1 MAHDVFISYSSKDKT
16 TADAVCA
23 HLESRGIRC
32 WYAPRDIEPG
42 ADWAESIISGL
53 NGAKV
58 MALIYTDNSNDS
70 EQVLREVAYAA
81 ENGLVI
87 VPFRLSGTKPAD
99 RLGGYIKKYHWLDAV
114 DVELAQAIQK
124 LGARCDSALDVIRKD
139 EIKAEER
146 EQRSKGGKAAR
157 IIGVIALAAAVIIA
171 VVSVFGGGNKPAEDA
186 AIEPEQSS
194 LVSYVDEENNGI
206 VMLHLHYTLIADTS
220 DKTGSTFADAVIE
233 ALALEGIEDCEATP
247 NGKGLGLDIYSKGEK
262 TGFSLAFID
271 GDNAIVSA
279 DKNFNLAGLTGSA
292 DTDKSER
299 LKYMTAVIM
308 ASYPDISQEDAEELA
323 LVMYGTDK
331 PVHARSGK
339 YELYCQVSDELS
351 FTVLNNDGYNY

>member
-1 MAHDVFISYSSKDKT
+1 MDKA

-58 MALIYTDNSNDS
+58 MVLIYTDNSNDS

-87 VPFRLSGTKPAD
+87 VPFRLSGAKPTD

-124 LGARCDSALDVIRKD
+124 LGARCESALDVIRKD
-139 EIKAEER
+139 EIKAETH
-146 EQRSKGGKAAR
+146 EQRSKGGKAIR
-157 IIGVIALAAAVIIA
+157 IIGLIVLAAAVIIA
-171 VVSVFGGGNKPAEDA
+171 AIAISGNKSEQPAEETTV
-186 AIEPEQSS
+186 EPEQSS

-220 DKTGSTFADAVIE
+220 DKTGSTFADAVLE
-233 ALALEGIEDCEATP
+233 ALALEGVEDCEVSP
-247 NGKGLGLDIYSKGEK
+247 SGKGLGLDIYSKGEK

-271 GDNAIVSA
+271 GDNSIVPS

-292 DTDKSER
+292 DTDRAER
-299 LKYMTAVIM
+299 LKYMTAMIM
-308 ASYPDISQEDAEELA
+308 ASYPDITQEDAEELA
-323 LVMYGTDK
+323 VVMYGTDK

-339 YELYCQVSDELS
+339 YELYCQISDELS